1 MEIDS
6 GVWPGVS
13 SASSRTFPNWTASP
27 SPHGLEGV
35 LGLRGGAQIY
45 SRARPVAKFQVA
57 GEKVG
62 VEMRQEYVRDSQ
74 PVLARKC

>member
-1 MEIDS
+1 MAGCFERLEPHLPELDRI
-6 GVWPGVS
+6 
-13 SASSRTFPNWTASP
+13 AI
-27 SPHGLEGV
+27 PHGLEL

-45 SRARPVAKFQVA
+45 SRPRPVAKLQVA

-62 VEMRQEYVRDSQ
+62 VEMGEKYVGDLQ